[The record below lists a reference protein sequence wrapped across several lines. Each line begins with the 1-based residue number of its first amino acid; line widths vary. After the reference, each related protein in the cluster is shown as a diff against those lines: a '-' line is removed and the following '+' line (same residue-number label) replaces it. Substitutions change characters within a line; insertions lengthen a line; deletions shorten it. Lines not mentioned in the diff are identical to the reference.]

1 MYQKWTPKEPYGTI
15 PESPNHLLEA
25 WMVQFMAIT
34 HLDRYDKQLFLNW
47 LFGHA
52 AFQFAHISAVIL
64 HIEQT
69 TM

>member
-1 MYQKWTPKEPYGTI
+1 MYQKWTPKEPRGTL
-15 PESPNHLLEA
+15 PEFPNHLLEA

-47 LFGHA
+47 LFGRA
-52 AFQFAHISAVIL
+52 AFQFADISEVIL